1 MNIKHQWLFALC
13 LLLAVCTEAHSK
25 TRVYVYNNTLS
36 ELQFNL
42 RQTNTALASQ
52 YWEQGERSIAATKA
66 QEILSIDKDG
76 GVKNNKTYG
85 FEFDVSDGTNT
96 FVIKIRIEG
105 KAVGRETF
113 QTVEGKSFSNDKTLR
128 TVRIGNRNVS
138 YRKEDSG
145 NFMFVVSDLSKKLF
159 RFPVQDRTLIDEGT
173 SALNPLKGP
182 LSPDMRTGDRSRGL
196 GYNCLAFDGSKN
208 PPHCYSNHK
217 GTDYMLKDGFQQ
229 MDRPGNFVVAAR
241 EGTVV
246 KVVQNLYDRCKAKA
260 KSQDTGQFLQPDCN
274 GNNGPDLDGNTII
287 IDHGN
292 DIYTEYYHLKK
303 NSALVEVG
311 DTVSCGQPIA
321 RIGSSGYST
330 APHLHFEVHMCKDG
344 KTCDTY
350 ASSNLV
356 KVNPYNGTY
365 TGRGYW
371 NIQGSGRLPSST
383 CAAGQAVWQGDPAPA
398 ARGCNSDDE
407 CGPGSFCNKRVGKE
421 NRCLV
426 DGSLKLGNA
435 CYKNKECKTGKCQGT
450 GDDRMCVCG
459 KDSDCPSGLCIV
471 GTLGVGQ
478 NYCRATTE
486 PECPAG
492 SGWSYEIRNPL
503 NKDRCNRTVTKSKPL
518 ECKLKLG
525 DKKKNWTGP
534 HSQRGEDECRSVKG
548 KKPRGVKCPGNYR
561 HTIRSGADT
570 CTKEETEHETPL
582 CPIGWDY
589 KSQNGRDVCQDK

>member
-1 MNIKHQWLFALC
+1 MIYKRIWLLTFCILISLC
-13 LLLAVCTEAHSK
+13 AQAHSK

-36 ELQFNL
+36 DLEFNL

-52 YWEQGERSIAATKA
+52 YWSQGERSIPATKA
-66 QEILSIDKDG
+66 HEILSIDKSG

-96 FVIKIRIEG
+96 FVLKIRIEG
-105 KAVGRETF
+105 KSVGRETF
-113 QTVEGKSFSNDKTLR
+113 QSVENRAFSNDKSLK
-128 TVRIGNRNVS
+128 TVRVGDRNVS
-138 YRKEDSG
+138 YRKEGSG

-159 RFPVQDRTLIDEGT
+159 RFPVQDRTLIEEGT

-182 LSPDMRTGDRSRGL
+182 LSPDMRTGDRSRGI
-196 GYNCLAFDGSKN
+196 GYNCLAFDGSRN

-217 GTDYMLKDGFQQ
+217 GTDYMLKDGFKQ

-246 KVVQNLYDRCKAKA
+246 KVVQNLYDRCKAKP
-260 KSQDTGQFLQPDCN
+260 KSQDTGEFLQPDCN

-287 IDHGN
+287 IDHG
-292 DIYTEYYHLKK
+292 DDVYTEYYHLKK
-303 NSALVEVG
+303 NSSLVAVG
-311 DTVSCGQPIA
+311 DSVSCGQPIA

-330 APHLHFEVHMCKDG
+330 APHLHFEVQMCKEG
-344 KTCDTY
+344 KTCATY
-350 ASSNLV
+350 ASSNLIT
-356 KVNPYNGTY
+356 VNPYNGTY

-371 NIQGSGRLPSST
+371 QSQGSGRIPSST
-383 CAAGQAVWQGDPAPA
+383 CATGQSVWQGEPAPA
-398 ARGCNSDDE
+398 ARGCKSDDE
-407 CGPGSFCNKRVGKE
+407 CGPGSFCNKRVGQE
-421 NRCLV
+421 NRCLI
-426 DGSLKLGNA
+426 DGSLNLGNA

-450 GDDRMCVCG
+450 GDDRMCVCA
-459 KDSDCPSGLCIV
+459 KDSDCRNGLCIV
-471 GTLGVGQ
+471 GTLGVGK
-478 NYCRATTE
+478 NYCRATVE

-492 SGWSYEIRNPL
+492 SGWSYEVRNPL

-518 ECKLKLG
+518 ECKLKIG

-534 HSQRGEDECRSVKG
+534 HAQRGEDECRSVKG

-561 HTIRSGADT
+561 HTVRSGADT
-570 CTKEETEHETPL
+570 CSKDETEHETPV